1 MWFSY
6 FFSAFW
12 LVAIF
17 FWYCKGSSLIENNY
31 MTNKEL
37 WGYGD
42 RVDEVIKKVKCEL
55 IWYIW
60 TNLIASGLISVI
72 GYFSPKNL
80 DFLTMISYIILTV
93 SIFSIYGNTEPAFLG
108 YKGEPIDKNITVKIW
123 NYLALKDKEINKFE
137 LFFRR
142 MTGVTIDEIN
152 NVKTTLNSLSKEDLL
167 DIKEAIELSKIG
179 TISEFAFNSVKKYLL
194 ALFTTIFSITS
205 LTKIF
210 ENYFGDNN
218 KEKTVDTI
226 IQFFASNALLYIFI
240 VLSIFLI
247 SSIVLW
253 WLNNLTSVNRR
264 RHCNELLMKYVEE
277 ARKKLPDQN

>member
-1 MWFSY
+1 MWFSC
-6 FFSAFW
+6 FFSVFW
-12 LVAIF
+12 LLAII
-17 FWYCKGSSLIENNY
+17 FWYCKGSTLIKNNY
-31 MTNKEL
+31 ETNKEL

-42 RVDEVIKKVKCEL
+42 RVEEVIKKVNLEL
-55 IWYIW
+55 ECYFWISFV
-60 TNLIASGLISVI
+60 ASTLMSVI
-72 GYFSPKNL
+72 GVYFEKNL
-80 DFLTMISYIILTV
+80 DFLTMILFIILTV
-93 SIFSIYGNTEPAFLG
+93 SIFGIYGNTEPAFLG

-123 NYLALKDKEINKFE
+123 NYLALKDKEINKFD

-142 MTGVTIDEIN
+142 MTGVTIDELN
-152 NVKTTLNSLSKEDLL
+152 NVKTTLNSLSEEDLL
-167 DIKEAIELSKIG
+167 DIKEAIELSEIG

-194 ALFTTIFSITS
+194 ALFTTVFGITS

-218 KEKTVDTI
+218 ESVDTI
-226 IQFFASNALLYIFI
+226 IQFFASNALLSIFI

-247 SSIVLW
+247 SLIVLW

-277 ARKKLPDQN
+277 ARKKTPIRIE